1 VWPRPAPAG
10 LDLDYGSLAEYQ
22 AAEWGD
28 VLGVATFSGTRDRVG
43 ATVAE
48 IPVAQVSTPVLPGT
62 GHVFEVW
69 RCNRPA
75 ISGQRQRVRIRRTAD
90 MLFGCIAVSEA
101 QLAAAAAAPDGARCN
116 RAGHAA
122 AHGALHEATSQAY
135 REICAAVAGASY
147 PKPARAR
154 HY

>member
-1 VWPRPAPAG
+1 AG
-10 LDLDYGSLAEYQ
+10 G
-22 AAEWGD
+22 GGP
-28 VLGVATFSGTRDRVG
+28 GVGTLRGTRGRGG

-48 IPVAQVSTPVLPGT
+48 IPVAEVSTPVLPGT

-75 ISGQRQRVRIRRTAD
+75 TSGQRQRVRFRSTAD

-101 QLAAAAAAPDGARCN
+101 QLAAAAAGPDGARRS

-122 AHGALHEATSQAY
+122 GHGALHEATSQAY
-135 REICAAVAGASY
+135 REICAAVDAEQY
-147 PKPARAR
+147 PHLLRVC
-154 HY
+154 HYLPDVSRDADLT